1 MLTFSSQKFLWN
13 NADRK
18 ATSEISELG
27 IGNWPSQF
35 YIKSSRTGE
44 VRLFLFQE
52 DIINGKGEDAELSGR
67 IYFCPGGELSVIIF
81 ND

>member
-1 MLTFSSQKFLWN
+1 MLTFSSQKFLWTN
-13 NADRK
+13 KDNK
-18 ATSEISELG
+18 GTSEISDLG
-27 IGNWPSQF
+27 VPAWPSQF

-52 DIINGKGEDAELSGR
+52 DIMNGRGEDTELGGR
-67 IYFCPGGELSVIIF
+67 IYFCPGGNLSVIIF